1 MATIFFFIAMT
12 TGWDIE
18 HMIVLLLYEIHVI
31 RTVQISN
38 ISDNNMLEMKID
50 SGHFYVF
57 ATMVT
62 GQKTSYKVLFCD
74 HCIYVH
80 ISYNYLTN
88 EWTSISC
95 WRMTLQWVAYITN
108 NCKLWQPFCFF
119 VAMTTEENVE
129 HMIVLLLYEIHV
141 ILTLHISTFLMITC

>member
-1 MATIFFFIAMT
+1 MLRELCSNFVGIKYKKTSPEAIH
-12 TGWDIE
+12 E

-38 ISDNNMLEMKID
+38 ISDNNMLEMKIY
-50 SGHFYVF
+50 SGHFDVF

-80 ISYNYLTN
+80 MSYNYLTT
-88 EWTSISC
+88 EWTSISG
-95 WRMTLQWVAYITN
+95 
-108 NCKLWQPFCFF
+108 
-119 VAMTTEENVE
+119 
-129 HMIVLLLYEIHV
+129 
-141 ILTLHISTFLMITC
+141 

>member
-1 MATIFFFIAMT
+1 MT
-12 TGWDIE
+12 TEENFE

-38 ISDNNMLEMKID
+38 ISDNNMLEMKIY
-50 SGHFYVF
+50 SGHFDVF

-74 HCIYVH
+74 HCIYVY

-95 WRMTLQWVAYITN
+95 
-108 NCKLWQPFCFF
+108 
-119 VAMTTEENVE
+119 
-129 HMIVLLLYEIHV
+129 
-141 ILTLHISTFLMITC
+141 

>member
-1 MATIFFFIAMT
+1 MT
-12 TGWDIE
+12 TEENVE

-38 ISDNNMLEMKID
+38 ISDSNMLEMKIY
-50 SGHFYVF
+50 SGHFDEF
-57 ATMVT
+57 DTMVT

-95 WRMTLQWVAYITN
+95 
-108 NCKLWQPFCFF
+108 
-119 VAMTTEENVE
+119 
-129 HMIVLLLYEIHV
+129 
-141 ILTLHISTFLMITC
+141 